1 MAKKRKYERT
11 VYQSFALIS
20 QFGITM
26 IVPIFLC
33 AFLGWYLDQK
43 FQTSYLFVVLFFI
56 GALAGF
62 RNIYILS
69 KKIFEKGEYNS
80 YEEVRKSIRNKG
92 EGKLNERKE
101 FSTKDSRHK

>member
-1 MAKKRKYERT
+1 MVKKRKYERT

-43 FQTSYLFVVLFFI
+43 LQTSYLFVILFFV

-80 YEEVRKSIRNKG
+80 YEEARKSIRNMG
-92 EGKLNERKE
+92 EGKYEESKE
-101 FSTKDSRHK
+101 LCTKDSRHK